1 MQLQIISIGQKM
13 PHWVDTACAD
23 YVKRLPRE
31 LALQWTTLP
40 LAQRKGRD
48 SIDNFKQK
56 EARQIKQKLL
66 PGHFNLALDE
76 NGRHWTSRDW
86 STQLRHWM
94 QGYPRVNFIIGGP
107 DGLSADI
114 LQICSQRVSFGCMT
128 MPHALVRVV
137 LVEQIYR
144 AWSICQGHPYHRE

>member
-13 PHWVDTACAD
+13 PRWVDDACVD
-23 YVKRLPRE
+23 YTKRLPRE

-40 LAQRKGRD
+40 LAQRKGHNKVEVIKHD
-48 SIDNFKQK
+48 
-56 EARQIKQKLL
+56 EADRIKQKIQ
-66 PGHFNLALDE
+66 PGFKLALDE
-76 NGRHWTSRDW
+76 KGRQWSSLDW
-86 STQLRHWM
+86 ANQLQSWM
-94 QGYPRVNFIIGGP
+94 QDYPRVNIVIGGP
-107 DGLSADI
+107 DGLSDELLADC
-114 LQICSQRVSFGCMT
+114 QQCVSLGRMT

>member
-13 PHWVDTACAD
+13 PRWVDDACAD
-23 YVKRLPRE
+23 YSKRLPRE

-40 LAQRKGRD
+40 LAQRKGH
-48 SIDNFKQK
+48 NKV
-56 EARQIKQKLL
+56 EVIKQDEADRIQHKLL
-66 PGHFNLALDE
+66 PGLRLALDE
-76 NGRHWTSRDW
+76 KGRQWSSLDW
-86 STQLRHWM
+86 SNQLQNWM
-94 QGYPRVNFIIGGP
+94 QDYPRVNIIIGGP
-107 DGLSADI
+107 DGLSDALLAD
-114 LQICSQRVSFGCMT
+114 CHQRVSFGRMT